1 MNYQEERKVPAAIY
15 RDVVSTCAQCCT
27 DPLLNRKLM
36 IEFGKRHEQYF
47 GEIGTEFRTWL

>member
-1 MNYQEERKVPAAIY
+1 
-15 RDVVSTCAQCCT
+15 
-27 DPLLNRKLM
+27 LLNRKLM